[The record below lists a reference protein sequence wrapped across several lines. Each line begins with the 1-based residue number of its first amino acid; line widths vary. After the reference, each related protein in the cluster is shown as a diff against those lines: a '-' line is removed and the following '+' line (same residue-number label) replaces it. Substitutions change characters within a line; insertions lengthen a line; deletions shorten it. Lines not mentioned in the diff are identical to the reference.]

1 MFSGWIKDF
10 EDPIFSYLTN
20 LVETITNTSLKTA
33 EDWQASLFYFT
44 FELNISYL
52 FKKILIQIANY
63 GIGGQYDPH
72 FDFAMV
78 RLFRLSIHLLKE
90 ILTIFNSRAPT
101 RLRTH

>member
-44 FELNISYL
+44 FELDISYL
-52 FKKILIQIANY
+52 LKK
-63 GIGGQYDPH
+63 
-72 FDFAMV
+72 F
-78 RLFRLSIHLLKE
+78 
-90 ILTIFNSRAPT
+90 
-101 RLRTH
+101 